1 MKCKKLIGFMTAVM
15 MAASMPSAARA
26 DDTEEVQLTDYRY
39 DNMMLGLNGY
49 SFANLEHIVKDK
61 SDYNNTKLPINENYD
76 KSVILKPDGTEIF
89 QQGKYKIRS
98 YFEFEKCEG
107 ERYDLYGN
115 SATYDYPQCNNKF
128 IVYDRET
135 GKCGLIDDNGNL
147 ITDCTYRGLTF
158 VDEDYLMTVVPEF
171 QNNSPDKKYVT
182 MASAADKLIRA
193 SDGEIMF
200 DTPKNCGTWI
210 YMSNDG
216 KYYDHCVER
225 GIKTGSNYEYFYDRE
240 GNPID
245 KEVIREKR
253 GNENLTF
260 DRFSTWI
267 YEHLTVDENNM
278 PILDQTDNSYV
289 IKEKEIGG
297 KTYYALFKQLTDGEG
312 VADYTPKEQ
321 PSTWAT
327 DSISKAT
334 SEGLLYNNANCRYKA
349 NISRQDFCILAVE
362 AYCKSQGMEIDDYI
376 KANNITLDYKKFTDT
391 DNAYVLLANKLGI
404 VSGTSDTTFSPDRG
418 ITRQEAAVLLNNIAN
433 LCELKPNSEKASY
446 TDEAK
451 FATWAKDAIYN
462 VSNIQNSDGVAIMN
476 GMEENHF
483 SPWSLYSREQAYV
496 TIYRLYEM
504 CNQR

>member
-1 MKCKKLIGFMTAVM
+1 
-15 MAASMPSAARA
+15 
-26 DDTEEVQLTDYRY
+26 
-39 DNMMLGLNGY
+39 
-49 SFANLEHIVKDK
+49 VKDK

-76 KSVILKPDGTEIF
+76 KSVILKPDGSEIF
-89 QQGKYKIRS
+89 QQGEYKIRS
-98 YFEFEKCEG
+98 YFE
-107 ERYDLYGN
+107 YDSPGII
-115 SATYDYPQCNNKF
+115 TYDYPQCNNKF

-135 GKCGLIDDNGNL
+135 GKCGLMDDNGNL
-147 ITDCTYRGLTF
+147 ITDCTYKGLTF
-158 VDEDYLMTVVPEF
+158 VDENYLITVVPSLDD
-171 QNNSPDKKYVT
+171 NSPYNSWVT
-182 MASAADKLIRA
+182 NSGRTLVRA
-193 SDGEIMF
+193 SDGKVMF
-200 DTPKNCGTWI
+200 DTPNGYTSWL

-216 KYYDHCVER
+216 KYYAQYRMLGVKGGAVDD
-225 GIKTGSNYEYFYDRE
+225 YYYDRE

-245 KEVIREKR
+245 KEVIREKE
-253 GNENLTF
+253 ENGSLTF
-260 DRFSTWI
+260 DRFSTWLC
-267 YEHLTVDENNM
+267 EHLTIDENFI
-278 PILDQTDNSYV
+278 PSLDQTDNNYL

-297 KTYYALFKQLTDGEG
+297 KTYYALFKQLTDGES

-362 AYCKSQGMEIDDYI
+362 AYCKSQGMDVDEYI
-376 KANNITLDYKKFTDT
+376 KANNITLDDSKFTDT
-391 DNAYVLLANKLGI
+391 FNAYVLLANELGI
-404 VSGTSDTTFSPDRG
+404 VAGTSDTTFSPDRG
-418 ITRQEAAVLLNNIAN
+418 ITRQEAAVLLNNIAS

-496 TIYRLYEM
+496 TIYRLYET